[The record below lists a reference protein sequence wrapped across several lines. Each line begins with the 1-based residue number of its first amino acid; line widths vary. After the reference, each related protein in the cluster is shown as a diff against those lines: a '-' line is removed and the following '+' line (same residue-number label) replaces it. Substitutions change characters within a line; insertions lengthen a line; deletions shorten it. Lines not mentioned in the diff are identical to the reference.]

1 MTLPHLWASVSL
13 HSYCSVRYKQK
24 DDTTLPEGFGSASP
38 FSMGLNALVTHN
50 VSALVRNLVLQGDW
64 TAQDL
69 KECSRV
75 GRISEQSMILNIAV
89 RAAIDKCTGL
99 ESFKWDLDTKLQPNV
114 YTGLTALKNLRR
126 LWLRFPSSRAP
137 QPTVELPA
145 LPNLTSFV
153 FTNYDPLCYPDDVSR
168 LLLHATKLTEL
179 QMHFSPRMRD
189 AGEPS
194 VHLSHFF
201 RKNIAAKRKLKLRTV
216 GLYNLFANSNKLD
229 MLDAVEAKSIHI
241 FTSLNT
247 FGRDEDGFGGAESM
261 GTDFLDNTWTREVDG
276 GSTEWGEMKMVR
288 LDHLHKH
295 HTFSRGLERLYLVN
309 ARYGRQGIV
318 VGGSPGMADES
329 PSVSSASET
338 TRASS
343 GSHWQ
348 PPTPTSKSWNSG
360 ASSTNKLR
368 DVYFNQICDLAG
380 PTLKHL
386 IFPARWGLSINE
398 MARLIRS
405 CPGLTQLSCFFDCTK
420 FDMLRML
427 VPFLTQLVAIRLIVP
442 DGCADLGEGNLGGG
456 KYDDEEKQ
464 ENKMRTE
471 LAHGDLKNLR
481 YVGLGRWIW
490 EIGGLERVSDKV
502 PLEVDGEHDG
512 DDRRGEANGESS
524 PQYREE
530 MVWRRKL
537 RRLRLEDVQH
547 VEIWQMDTLDVV

>member
-1 MTLPHLWASVSL
+1 MTLPHLWYSVSL
-13 HSYCSVRYKQK
+13 RSYCSVRYKQK

-38 FSMGLNALVTHN
+38 FGMGLNALVTHN
-50 VSALVRNLVLQGDW
+50 VSALVRNLVLEGDR

-137 QPTVELPA
+137 QPTIELPA

-168 LLLHATKLTEL
+168 LLLHASRLTEL
-179 QMHFSPRMRD
+179 QMHFSPRMRA

-194 VHLSHFF
+194 VHLPHFF
-201 RKNIAAKRKLKLRTV
+201 RKNIAAKRKLKLRVV
-216 GLYNLFANSNKLD
+216 GMYNLFAHSNEGEVL
-229 MLDAVEAKSIHI
+229 EAIEARAI
-241 FTSLNT
+241 DEFTSLNT

-276 GSTEWGEMKMVR
+276 GNTEWGLMKAIR

-295 HTFSRGLERLYLVN
+295 HTFSKGLERLYLVN
-309 ARYGRQGIV
+309 ARYGNQGTIV
-318 VGGSPGMADES
+318 NGSPGLTDDS
-329 PSVSSASET
+329 PS
-338 TRASS
+338 ASS
-343 GSHWQ
+343 GSAPTRGSSGSNWQ
-348 PPTPTSKSWNSG
+348 TPTPRSSVSG
-360 ASSTNKLR
+360 ASTAKKLR

-386 IFPARWGLSINE
+386 IFPARWGLNVNQ

-405 CPGLTQLSCFFDCTK
+405 CPNLTQLSCFFDCTK
-420 FDMLRML
+420 FEMLRML
-427 VPFLTQLVAIRLIVP
+427 VPFLTKLVAIRLIVP
-442 DGCADLGEGNLGGG
+442 EQCSTLGEGKAWLS
-456 KYDDEEKQ
+456 KSDDEEEQ
-464 ENKMRTE
+464 ERKMRRE
-471 LAHGDLKNLR
+471 LANGDFKNLR

-490 EIGGLERVSDKV
+490 EIGGLERVSEKV
-502 PLEVDGEHDG
+502 PVEDSGEHDDGRGEVDGQG
-512 DDRRGEANGESS
+512 RS
-524 PQYREE
+524 PQYKEE

-537 RRLRLEDVQH
+537 RKLRLEDVQH